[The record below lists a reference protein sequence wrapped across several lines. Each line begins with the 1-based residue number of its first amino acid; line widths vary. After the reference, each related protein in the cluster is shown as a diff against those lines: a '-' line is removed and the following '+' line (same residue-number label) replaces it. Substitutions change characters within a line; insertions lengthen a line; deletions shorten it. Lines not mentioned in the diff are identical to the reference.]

1 MNAIKVEGANSKW
14 PVVNHPIQTSQWS
27 LPNVLTNP
35 KVILVKASLFY
46 HEKNEQSII
55 RNQYKKCVKNSQ
67 TINISRRNK

>member
-35 KVILVKASLFY
+35 KVIFVKALY
-46 HEKNEQSII
+46 IMNKMDKLVRQSII
-55 RNQYKKCVKNSQ
+55 IDRK
-67 TINISRRNK
+67 

>member
-35 KVILVKASLFY
+35 KVIFVKALY
-46 HEKNEQSII
+46 IMNKMDKLVRQSII
-55 RNQYKKCVKNSQ
+55 IYRK
-67 TINISRRNK
+67 